1 MTPDP
6 CSVAAYQDSVGH
18 HASDRDEI
26 LSILK
31 AREDLT
37 SDEYAQRTGRGI
49 NAVSGR
55 FSELHDAGLIVPS
68 GKRRPTRTGSSA
80 KAYKLAPKPGSLF

>member
-1 MTPDP
+1 MSDP
-6 CSVAAYQDSVGH
+6 CSLAAYADSAPH
-18 HASDRDEI
+18 HQSDRDEI

-55 FSELHDAGLIVPS
+55 FSELRDSGLIVPS

-80 KAYKLAPKPGSLF
+80 KAWKLAPKSGELF